1 MTRQEKP
8 EILEQGDPAEDAKAF
23 RRTLGQFATGVTAI
37 TTATPDGPVGVTANS
52 FSSLSL
58 DPPLV
63 LWSIARTSRSFGAF
77 SEAAHFA
84 ISILGENQIDVSQ
97 KLSSSSDDKFNGLEW
112 SPGKGGSPVIA
123 GALATVECATET
135 VHDGGDHII
144 LVGRVLRHQR
154 FAGKPL
160 LYAQGQYGVVD
171 EHPAFRTSANAAAP
185 VGDTGPALAEQPLTT
200 LLYLAH
206 HYSSA
211 AFDQHRREENISLA
225 QSRILS
231 ELRRRPHLSRTAL
244 IGRVY
249 LTEEKVNEAL
259 ERLAQRAHIE
269 TDAQGLVSLTESGHA
284 VAASIRRRVTAYE
297 AEQFAGIPED
307 KLAIT
312 RDVLI
317 RFINGLAHPN
327 ETDHAA

>member
-1 MTRQEKP
+1 MKDSKIP
-8 EILEQGDPAEDAKAF
+8 ELLEQGNPAEDPKKF

-37 TTATPDGPVGVTANS
+37 TTATPEGPVGVTANS

-63 LWSIARTSRSFGAF
+63 LWSIARTSRSFEAF
-77 SEAAHFA
+77 RNSSHFA
-84 ISILGENQIDVSQ
+84 VSILAENQIDVSQ
-97 KLSSSSDDKFNGLEW
+97 KLSSSSEDKFSDLEW
-112 SPGKGGSPVIA
+112 NAGIGGSPIIA
-123 GALATVECATET
+123 GALATIECVTET
-135 VHDGGDHII
+135 IHDGGDHII
-144 LVGRVLRHQR
+144 LVGRVLHHRR

-171 EHPAFRTSANAAAP
+171 EHPAFRAADSIVTP
-185 VGDTGPALAEQPLTT
+185 TEHGQSLEEQPLTT

-211 AFDQHRREENISLA
+211 AFDRHRREENISLA

-231 ELRRRPHLSRTAL
+231 ELKRHPRLSKQAL
-244 IGRVY
+244 TDRVY
-249 LTEEKVNEAL
+249 LTEEKVADA
-259 ERLAQRAHIE
+259 LAQLSERSHVE
-269 TDAQGLVSLTESGHA
+269 TDSAGLLSLTESGHA
-284 VAASIRRRVTAYE
+284 LARSIRRRVAAYE
-297 AEQFAGIPED
+297 AEQFAGIPVER
-307 KLAIT
+307 LAIT

-317 RFINGLAHPN
+317 RFIDGLANPN